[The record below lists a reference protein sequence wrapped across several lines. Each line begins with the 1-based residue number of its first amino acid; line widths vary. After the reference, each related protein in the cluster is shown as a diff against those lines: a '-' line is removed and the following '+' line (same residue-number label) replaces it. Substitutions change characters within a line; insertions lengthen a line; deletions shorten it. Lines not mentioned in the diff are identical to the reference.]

1 MAWLPNSS
9 QLLTGSVDES
19 VKLWSLSESSLEPA
33 HAYTGHA
40 LGVIS
45 LEVEPS
51 GAYAVTSS
59 LDSMVRVFGIEDK
72 TTKHMLERPPTET
85 WQTVFGAVSPESTQL
100 AVAGGSKGQVY
111 TYRGS
116 SEEPGLELTLDLPQ
130 AEGTGSKKERFVLS
144 VAFSQDKQLLAAG
157 AMDGTVA
164 VWDMA
169 AGGQLLHMAGLKGHQ
184 KPVRS
189 LAFTPDS
196 KMLLTGCDDMHSNLY
211 DVHSGGLI
219 DSFAGHESW
228 VLDVAVHP
236 EGAVFATSSSD
247 AKVKLWELSSRS
259 LVQTMTEHSDQVW
272 GCAFSA
278 DGKRL
283 ASVSDDKQLV
293 VYSVA

>member
-1 MAWLPNSS
+1 MVRATTLQKVAAHEEGVWAVAWLPNSS

-45 LEVEPS
+45 LDVEPS

-85 WQTVFGAVSPESTQL
+85 WQTVFGAVTPETTQL

-130 AEGTGSKKERFVLS
+130 VGLVCIGGGLRRSGTGRHTRGTASRLSAASSACCSK
-144 VAFSQDKQLLAAG
+144 G
-157 AMDGTVA
+157 
-164 VWDMA
+164 
-169 AGGQLLHMAGLKGHQ
+169 
-184 KPVRS
+184 
-189 LAFTPDS
+189 
-196 KMLLTGCDDMHSNLY
+196 
-211 DVHSGGLI
+211 
-219 DSFAGHESW
+219 
-228 VLDVAVHP
+228 
-236 EGAVFATSSSD
+236 
-247 AKVKLWELSSRS
+247 
-259 LVQTMTEHSDQVW
+259 
-272 GCAFSA
+272 
-278 DGKRL
+278 
-283 ASVSDDKQLV
+283 
-293 VYSVA
+293 